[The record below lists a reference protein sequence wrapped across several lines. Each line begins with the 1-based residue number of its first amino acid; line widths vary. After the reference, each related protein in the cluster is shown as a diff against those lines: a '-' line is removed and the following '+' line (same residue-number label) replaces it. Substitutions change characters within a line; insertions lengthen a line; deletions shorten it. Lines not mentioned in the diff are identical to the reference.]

1 MKRMAGDELAHRV
14 LEGDRRSA
22 ARLMTLLEQG
32 DEDAKEVMKLLFP
45 RTGKAIVVGVTGG
58 AGSGKSTL
66 LDQLIQSFRAS
77 GKRVGALVVDPS
89 SPFSG
94 GAFLGDR
101 LRMQRHTRD
110 DGVFIRSMASKGY
123 LGGLARAT
131 SEAIRVMEAMGM
143 EAVLVET
150 IGAGQDE
157 VDVIQVVQ
165 TCLLVI
171 TPGMGDEI
179 QALKAGLMEIGNIF
193 VINKSDLDGSIQ
205 ALRSVEAA
213 LSLKQHPKG
222 SWRPSVVETVAIDR
236 KGIDELMEAIFDHQ
250 NYIRKNVVIKDIS
263 SQRVEHELGLI
274 FKDELERIVFQGL
287 KGTGKKRKY
296 ITDILAG
303 KTDPYSVI
311 EEIMKAFVKKRPS
324 GWK

>member
-1 MKRMAGDELAHRV
+1 
-14 LEGDRRSA
+14 
-22 ARLMTLLEQG
+22 MTLLEQG
-32 DEDAKEVMKLLFP
+32 DEDAKKVMKLLFP
-45 RTGKAIVVGVTGG
+45 NTGKAIVVGVTGG

-213 LSLKQHPKG
+213 LSLKQHQKG
-222 SWRPSVVETVAIDR
+222 SWRPRVVETVAIDR

-250 NYIRKNVVIKDIS
+250 NFIRQGVAIKDIS

-274 FKDELERIVFQGL
+274 FKDELERIVFHGL
-287 KGTGKKRKY
+287 KGTGKKKKY
-296 ITDILAG
+296 ITDILEG

-311 EEIMKAFVKKRPS
+311 EEIMTAFVKKRPS

>member
-1 MKRMAGDELAHRV
+1 
-14 LEGDRRSA
+14 
-22 ARLMTLLEQG
+22 MTLLEQG

-213 LSLKQHPKG
+213 LSLKQHQKG
-222 SWRPSVVETVAIDR
+222 SWRPRVVETVAIDR

-250 NYIRKNVVIKDIS
+250 NFIRQGVAIKDIS

-274 FKDELERIVFQGL
+274 FKDELERIVFHGL
-287 KGTGKKRKY
+287 KGTGKKKKY
-296 ITDILAG
+296 ITDILEG

-311 EEIMKAFVKKRPS
+311 EEIMTAFVKKRPS